1 MYNHAMFVQKNRLR
15 KEKDIKR
22 VYSKGKSTYDSV
34 CGIKVLKNGLEDAR
48 FAIVIGTKV
57 HKRAVRRNRL
67 KRQYREALKTML
79 SRLPDDI
86 DVLLLVSKTALDL
99 TADQR
104 KERLLGVFRKAKLLK
119 ETQN

>member
-86 DVLLLVSKTALDL
+86 DVLLLVSKAALDL

>member
-1 MYNHAMFVQKNRLR
+1 MFVQKNRLR

-67 KRQYREALKTML
+67 KRQYREVLKTML